1 MVSEPSGRPFRTGL
15 ALTRKQLLALA
26 LAFCALA
33 AIVCFQFYSYQTTS
47 IAFIRIERAVTVI
60 RKTEHLAES
69 FLTARQKAAAF
80 ARMNSSESLK
90 SARTAYDTLLAALH
104 EFRDAVKALMLD
116 PVVAR
121 QIDSKAVT
129 GVGRIES
136 LIKETVNSG
145 TQPNPLPSNWF
156 DSLPDEI
163 RTSAHA
169 LERRYLTYAIERKER
184 LQGQRTFGL
193 AVTAIGTTLAGM
205 VLLLATIELK
215 RAFVQQSELVD
226 QISDSERQY
235 QLLADRL
242 QIVREEERANLAREI
257 HDVLGQALTGIK
269 LDISSAG
276 RRLERWE
283 TASALQKLKES
294 STAVDE
300 SIRLLRRIGSE
311 LRPPLLDQIGLASA
325 IESYAGEFSR
335 AHRNSNHSSPD
346 SRPCSTHLRS
356 THRSLPHLSREF
368 DECRASFRSRRSDHL
383 P

>member
-136 LIKETVNSG
+136 
-145 TQPNPLPSNWF
+145 
-156 DSLPDEI
+156 
-163 RTSAHA
+163 
-169 LERRYLTYAIERKER
+169 
-184 LQGQRTFGL
+184 
-193 AVTAIGTTLAGM
+193 
-205 VLLLATIELK
+205 
-215 RAFVQQSELVD
+215 
-226 QISDSERQY
+226 
-235 QLLADRL
+235 
-242 QIVREEERANLAREI
+242 
-257 HDVLGQALTGIK
+257 
-269 LDISSAG
+269 
-276 RRLERWE
+276 
-283 TASALQKLKES
+283 
-294 STAVDE
+294 
-300 SIRLLRRIGSE
+300 
-311 LRPPLLDQIGLASA
+311 
-325 IESYAGEFSR
+325 
-335 AHRNSNHSSPD
+335 
-346 SRPCSTHLRS
+346 
-356 THRSLPHLSREF
+356 
-368 DECRASFRSRRSDHL
+368 
-383 P
+383 